1 MDEQKQR
8 ETRIATLID
17 ADYQTFSD
25 EKKST
30 EKREEAKRKLFNFVE
45 PKSEKKVLPKQSISL
60 SKEVFENE
68 EVKNVKPEKEIK
80 FFSQTEIEPKK
91 IIEDDIVNEI
101 EQEPEFEIE
110 QESEFEIEQQTEY
123 EDDLAQEEKRLQRKK
138 VVYENQKKPSLKLRL
153 KLAICAIALVLTC
166 LGGWAIYNA
175 VEIKTLT
182 GEAQAKNAEYNI
194 NVMKVIRT
202 TSKLDDLT
210 NPNSITNLDEL
221 ESANVV
227 QIIPKEK
234 ASPKT
239 IEKQSNWFDRLC
251 NWLSN
256 LFK

>member
-1 MDEQKQR
+1 MDEQKQT

-17 ADYQTFSD
+17 TDYQTFSD

-68 EVKNVKPEKEIK
+68 EIKNLEPEKEIK

-91 IIEDDIVNEI
+91 IIEDDIVSEI

-110 QESEFEIEQQTEY
+110 QQTEL
-123 EDDLAQEEKRLQRKK
+123 EGDIAEEEKRLQRKK

-153 KLAICAIALVLTC
+153 KLAICAFALVLTC

-194 NVMKVIRT
+194 NVMKVIKT

-221 ESANVV
+221 ESANIV

>member
-17 ADYQTFSD
+17 TDYQTFSD

-68 EVKNVKPEKEIK
+68 EIKNVKPEKEIK

-91 IIEDDIVNEI
+91 IIEDDIADEI
-101 EQEPEFEIE
+101 EQEPER
-110 QESEFEIEQQTEY
+110 EIEQQTEL
-123 EDDLAQEEKRLQRKK
+123 EGDIAEEEKRLQRKK

-194 NVMKVIRT
+194 NVMKVIKT

-234 ASPKT
+234 VSPKT

-251 NWLSN
+251 NWLSK

>member
-17 ADYQTFSD
+17 TGYQTFSD
-25 EKKST
+25 GKKST

-101 EQEPEFEIE
+101 EQEPEFEIG
-110 QESEFEIEQQTEY
+110 QQTEY

-138 VVYENQKKPSLKLRL
+138 VVYESQKKPSLKLRL

>member
-17 ADYQTFSD
+17 TDYQTFSD

-68 EVKNVKPEKEIK
+68 EIKNLEPEKEIK

-91 IIEDDIVNEI
+91 IIEDDIVSEI
-101 EQEPEFEIE
+101 EQKP
-110 QESEFEIEQQTEY
+110 EFEIEQQTEL
-123 EDDLAQEEKRLQRKK
+123 EGNIAEEEKRLQHKK

-153 KLAICAIALVLTC
+153 KLAICAIVLVLTC

-182 GEAQAKNAEYNI
+182 GWQL
-194 NVMKVIRT
+194 NVIF
-202 TSKLDDLT
+202 
-210 NPNSITNLDEL
+210 
-221 ESANVV
+221 
-227 QIIPKEK
+227 
-234 ASPKT
+234 
-239 IEKQSNWFDRLC
+239 W
-251 NWLSN
+251 
-256 LFK
+256 

>member
-17 ADYQTFSD
+17 TGYQTFSD

-110 QESEFEIEQQTEY
+110 QQTEY

-138 VVYENQKKPSLKLRL
+138 IVYENQKKPSLKLRL
-153 KLAICAIALVLTC
+153 KLAICAIVLVLTC

>member
-110 QESEFEIEQQTEY
+110 QQTEY

-194 NVMKVIRT
+194 NVMKVIKT

>member
-17 ADYQTFSD
+17 TDYQTFSD

-68 EVKNVKPEKEIK
+68 EVKNVEPEKEIN

-110 QESEFEIEQQTEY
+110 QQTEY

-138 VVYENQKKPSLKLRL
+138 IVYENQKKPSLKLRL

-194 NVMKVIRT
+194 NVMKVIKT

>member
-17 ADYQTFSD
+17 TDYQTFSD

-68 EVKNVKPEKEIK
+68 EIKNLEPEKEIK

-91 IIEDDIVNEI
+91 IIEDDIVSEI
-101 EQEPEFEIE
+101 EQKP
-110 QESEFEIEQQTEY
+110 EFEIEQQTEL
-123 EDDLAQEEKRLQRKK
+123 EGNIAEEEKRLQHKK

-153 KLAICAIALVLTC
+153 KLAICAIVLVLTC

-194 NVMKVIRT
+194 NVMKVIKT

-221 ESANVV
+221 ESANIV

>member
-1 MDEQKQR
+1 MDQQKQI

-17 ADYQTFSD
+17 TDYQTFSD

-68 EVKNVKPEKEIK
+68 EIKNIEPEKEIK

-91 IIEDDIVNEI
+91 IIEDDIANEI

-110 QESEFEIEQQTEY
+110 QQTEL
-123 EDDLAQEEKRLQRKK
+123 EGDIAEEEKRLQRKK

-194 NVMKVIRT
+194 SVMKVIKT

-234 ASPKT
+234 VSPKT

>member
-1 MDEQKQR
+1 M
-8 ETRIATLID
+8 ID
-17 ADYQTFSD
+17 TDYQTFSD

-68 EVKNVKPEKEIK
+68 EIKNLEPEKEIK

-91 IIEDDIVNEI
+91 IIEDDIVSEI

-110 QESEFEIEQQTEY
+110 QQTEL
-123 EDDLAQEEKRLQRKK
+123 EGDIAEEEKRLQRKK

-194 NVMKVIRT
+194 SVMKVIKT

-221 ESANVV
+221 ESANIV

-234 ASPKT
+234 VSPKT

>member
-1 MDEQKQR
+1 M
-8 ETRIATLID
+8 ID
-17 ADYQTFSD
+17 TDYQTFSD

-68 EVKNVKPEKEIK
+68 EIKNLEPEKEIK

-91 IIEDDIVNEI
+91 IIEEDIAN
-101 EQEPEFEIE
+101 
-110 QESEFEIEQQTEY
+110 EIEQQTEL
-123 EDDLAQEEKRLQRKK
+123 EGDIAEEEKRLQRKK
-138 VVYENQKKPSLKLRL
+138 VVYKNQKKPSLKLRL

-194 NVMKVIRT
+194 SVMKVIKT

-221 ESANVV
+221 ESANIV

-234 ASPKT
+234 VSPKT

>member
-17 ADYQTFSD
+17 TDYQTFSD

-68 EVKNVKPEKEIK
+68 EIKNLEPEKEIK

-91 IIEDDIVNEI
+91 IIEDDIVSEI

-110 QESEFEIEQQTEY
+110 QQTEL
-123 EDDLAQEEKRLQRKK
+123 EGDIAEEEKRLQHKK

>member
-17 ADYQTFSD
+17 TDYQTFSD

-45 PKSEKKVLPKQSISL
+45 PKSEKKVMPKQSISL

-68 EVKNVKPEKEIK
+68 EIKNLEPEKEIK

-91 IIEDDIVNEI
+91 IIEDDIASEI

-110 QESEFEIEQQTEY
+110 QQTEL
-123 EDDLAQEEKRLQRKK
+123 EGDIAEEEKRLQHKK

-194 NVMKVIRT
+194 NVMKVIKT
-202 TSKLDDLT
+202 TSKLDDLK

>member
-110 QESEFEIEQQTEY
+110 QQTEC

-194 NVMKVIRT
+194 NVMKVIKT

-227 QIIPKEK
+227 QIIPKEI

>member
-8 ETRIATLID
+8 EIRIATLID
-17 ADYQTFSD
+17 TDYQTFSD

-60 SKEVFENE
+60 SKEVFDNE
-68 EVKNVKPEKEIK
+68 EIKNVEPEKEIK

-91 IIEDDIVNEI
+91 IIEENIEENIEDDIVSEI

-110 QESEFEIEQQTEY
+110 QQTEL
-123 EDDLAQEEKRLQRKK
+123 EGNIAEEEKRLQHKK

-175 VEIKTLT
+175 VEIKTLI

-194 NVMKVIRT
+194 NVMKVIKT

-221 ESANVV
+221 ESANIVH
-227 QIIPKEK
+227 IIPKEK
-234 ASPKT
+234 ASPRT

>member
-17 ADYQTFSD
+17 TDYQTFSD

-68 EVKNVKPEKEIK
+68 EVKNIKPEKEIK

-101 EQEPEFEIE
+101 EQEP
-110 QESEFEIEQQTEY
+110 EFEIEQQTEY

>member
-17 ADYQTFSD
+17 TDYQTFSD

-101 EQEPEFEIE
+101 EQEP
-110 QESEFEIEQQTEY
+110 EFEIEQQTEY

>member
-17 ADYQTFSD
+17 TDYQTFSD

-68 EVKNVKPEKEIK
+68 EIKNLEPEKEIK

-91 IIEDDIVNEI
+91 IIEDDIVSEI
-101 EQEPEFEIE
+101 EQEPER
-110 QESEFEIEQQTEY
+110 EIEQQTEL
-123 EDDLAQEEKRLQRKK
+123 EGDIAEEEKRLQHKK

-194 NVMKVIRT
+194 NVMKVIKT

-221 ESANVV
+221 ESANIV

>member
-110 QESEFEIEQQTEY
+110 QQTEY

-194 NVMKVIRT
+194 NVMKVIKT

-239 IEKQSNWFDRLC
+239 IERQSNWFDRLC

>member
-110 QESEFEIEQQTEY
+110 QQTEY

-138 VVYENQKKPSLKLRL
+138 IVYENQKKPSLKLRL

>member
-17 ADYQTFSD
+17 TDYQTFSD

-68 EVKNVKPEKEIK
+68 EIKNLEPEKEIK

-91 IIEDDIVNEI
+91 IIEDDIANKI

-110 QESEFEIEQQTEY
+110 QQTEL
-123 EDDLAQEEKRLQRKK
+123 EGNIAEEEKRLQHKK

-194 NVMKVIRT
+194 NVMKVIKT

-221 ESANVV
+221 ESANIV

-234 ASPKT
+234 ASLKT

>member
-17 ADYQTFSD
+17 TDYQTFSD

-68 EVKNVKPEKEIK
+68 EIKNLEPEKEIK

-91 IIEDDIVNEI
+91 IIEDDIVSEI

-110 QESEFEIEQQTEY
+110 QQTEL
-123 EDDLAQEEKRLQRKK
+123 EGNIAEEEKRLQHKK

-194 NVMKVIRT
+194 NVMKVIKT

>member
-110 QESEFEIEQQTEY
+110 QQTEC

-194 NVMKVIRT
+194 NVMKVIKT

>member
-17 ADYQTFSD
+17 TDYQTFSD

-68 EVKNVKPEKEIK
+68 EIKNLEPEKEIK

-91 IIEDDIVNEI
+91 IIEDDIASEI

-110 QESEFEIEQQTEY
+110 QQTEL
-123 EDDLAQEEKRLQRKK
+123 EGDIAEEEKRLQHKK

-194 NVMKVIRT
+194 NVMKVIKT

>member
-17 ADYQTFSD
+17 TDYQTFSD

-68 EVKNVKPEKEIK
+68 EIKNLEPEKEIK
-80 FFSQTEIEPKK
+80 FFSQTEIEPKR

-110 QESEFEIEQQTEY
+110 QQTEL
-123 EDDLAQEEKRLQRKK
+123 EGDIAEEEKRLQRKK

-194 NVMKVIRT
+194 NVMKVIKT